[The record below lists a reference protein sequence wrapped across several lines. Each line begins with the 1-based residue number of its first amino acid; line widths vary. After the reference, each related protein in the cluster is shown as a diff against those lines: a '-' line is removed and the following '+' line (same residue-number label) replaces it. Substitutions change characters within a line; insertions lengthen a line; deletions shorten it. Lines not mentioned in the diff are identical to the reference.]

1 MKTCKTFALFAVC
14 AISTFSVPALSL
26 HQVAAE
32 QVDTHTYQANSRKFA
47 GTYLITVSTSSG
59 EFASRSIITFTQDGN
74 FFVVDSNQGGVPG
87 QFNPFSDSQGSW
99 KYTDKQEITATTLN
113 FSYPG
118 SSGSA
123 SIARQNYRVTFNPQT
138 KALQGDITLRFY
150 DLKANPLETDAPVVG
165 TFTFTGQ
172 RVNAK

>member
-1 MKTCKTFALFAVC
+1 MKTCKAFALFAIC
-14 AISTFSVPALSL
+14 AVSTFSVPASSL
-26 HQVAAE
+26 HPVAAE
-32 QVDTHTYQANSRKFA
+32 QVDTHSYRADFRKFA
-47 GTYLITVSTSSG
+47 GTYLITVSTSNG

-99 KYTDKQEITATTLN
+99 KYSDNQEIIATALN

-123 SIARQNYRVTFNPQT
+123 GIARQNYRVTFNPQT
-138 KALQGDITLRFY
+138 KTLQGEITLRFY
-150 DLKANPLETDAPVVG
+150 DLKANPLETNAPVAG